1 MGHTPSNET
10 TTLLPHKLPSKPLK
24 FPLGLVSEGVRPYLE
39 LIRLEKVKATV
50 CHRCIIKLTC
60 LCLTADWNHSH
71 VLALRC
77 VICSIMTDGISN
89 SAVLS

>member
-50 CHRCIIKLTC
+50 LSSLHHKVDL
-60 LCLTADWNHSH
+60 LVSHSRLEPFSCFGPSVRH
-71 VLALRC
+71 LLYNDRWYF
-77 VICSIMTDGISN
+77 
-89 SAVLS
+89 